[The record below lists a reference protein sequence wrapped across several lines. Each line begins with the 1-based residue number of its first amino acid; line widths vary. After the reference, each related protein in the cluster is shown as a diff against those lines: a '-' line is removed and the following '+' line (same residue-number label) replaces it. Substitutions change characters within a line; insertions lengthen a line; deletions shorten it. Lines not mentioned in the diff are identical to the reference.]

1 MSKLSYQSI
10 RREMAW
16 GMASEACCYVYYPK
30 DKNELM
36 DIFELAKSSGMTVG
50 FRGAGQS
57 YGDASLNGEQ
67 ILVDLSGWNRILD
80 WDSENGSHSWWVCIN
95 EHSWQKSLAGRIIR

>member
-1 MSKLSYQSI
+1 
-10 RREMAW
+10 MAW

-50 FRGAGQS
+50 FRGQARVMVM
-57 YGDASLNGEQ
+57 L
-67 ILVDLSGWNRILD
+67 L
-80 WDSENGSHSWWVCIN
+80 
-95 EHSWQKSLAGRIIR
+95 